1 MAHTKKPSPDTGKVA
16 AIAVGRGKSEQIRI
30 VLKKPLLFVPYG
42 RVVAEWLRFFIIGAQ
57 KNFSCLS
64 REGAEKKSFYLPVL
78 FSLVRQSPLSQFLR
92 KRRRCSISGTEGNS
106 CSISPMASF
115 NFNPERKIMR

>member
-42 RVVAEWLRFFIIGAQ
+42 RVVAERLRFFIIGAQ

-64 REGAEKKSFYLPVL
+64 RKGAEKKSFL
-78 FSLVRQSPLSQFLR
+78 FACFVFSCPAKSSFTVSEEAEKVFDFGNGGKFLFHFADG
-92 KRRRCSISGTEGNS
+92 I
-106 CSISPMASF
+106 I
-115 NFNPERKIMR
+115 